1 MTRTSGRFAA
11 RLCAFADIRSLL
23 EGFGR
28 SAGLDPEDCLR
39 LTLIVEE
46 LFTNTVRH
54 GHGGDCDAPVDVTL
68 AVETTQIA
76 LTYQDCAPQYDPL
89 AAALRAD
96 LASPLETRAVG
107 GLGMLLTVAMSLQ
120 ASYSYEEGRNRV
132 ELTLARRDSG
142 SSG

>member
-1 MTRTSGRFAA
+1 MTRTSGSFAA

-23 EGFGR
+23 EEFGR
-28 SAGLDPEDCLR
+28 SAELGPEDCLR

-68 AVETTQIA
+68 AAEATQVA
-76 LTYQDCAPQYDPL
+76 LTYQDSAPQYDPL
-89 AAALRAD
+89 AAARRAD
-96 LASPLETRAVG
+96 LSLPLETRAVG

-120 ASYSYEEGRNRV
+120 ASYSYVDGRNRV
-132 ELTLARRDSG
+132 ELRLARAR
-142 SSG
+142 SS